1 MFIFLTIAYDIILQ
15 GKIEKLVTAM
25 GGVLHTKAS
34 SDVSFVVVKSVLATK
49 YKASYLNILVFFS
62 II

>member
-1 MFIFLTIAYDIILQ
+1 MFLFLALAYYVILQ

-34 SDVSFVVVKSVLATK
+34 SDVSFVIAKNVLATK
-49 YKASYLNILVFFS
+49 YKVSCLNFLLSFS
-62 II
+62 IT